1 MKADFNFSIISSIFY
16 FPENKAGKKG
26 NKKLSQY
33 NFYFDIV
40 YFPFWLK
47 PLLFRHQYIPRS

>member
-40 YFPFWLK
+40 YFPF
-47 PLLFRHQYIPRS
+47 